1 MTESET
7 DAQETAQGVT
17 LTRHEVAALRAAGGW
32 ARRVGGVGS
41 VALGLLTLLII
52 DVAVKNPPALV
63 SAIKAQG
70 VGFAAT
76 VLAALATPVA
86 VALLWG
92 YGRSVAAFFRGGG
105 DHELGLAFR
114 RIRQFFILWTCLS
127 AVTAVIGIIVALT
140 TRPFVR
146 M

>member
-1 MTESET
+1 VSESET
-7 DAQETAQGVT
+7 DAQETPQAVT
-17 LTRHEVAALRAAGGW
+17 LTKHEIAALRAAGGW
-32 ARRVGGVGS
+32 ARLVGGAGS

-63 SAIKAQG
+63 SVVKAQG

-76 VLAALATPVA
+76 VLAAIATPVA

-92 YGRSVAAFFRGGG
+92 YGRKVAAFLRGGA
-105 DHELGLAFR
+105 DHDLGLAFR

-127 AVTAVIGIIVALT
+127 VVTAVIGILLT
-140 TRPFVR
+140 LTRPFVGI
-146 M
+146 